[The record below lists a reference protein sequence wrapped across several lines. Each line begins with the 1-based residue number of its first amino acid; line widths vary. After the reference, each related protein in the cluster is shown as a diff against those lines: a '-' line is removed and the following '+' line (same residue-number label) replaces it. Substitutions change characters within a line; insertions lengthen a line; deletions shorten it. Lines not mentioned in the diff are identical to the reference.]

1 MFGENN
7 DLKVSFQLSIPS
19 SNTSEGSSSS
29 ENDTVIDTIESSSVE
44 SAISLANAFVSKKL
58 NLSHCKVVVIS
69 EQVASNGI
77 SDIIFTLINNIEIRP
92 DCNVIISRC
101 DAYSFL
107 SDSKSEIESITSK
120 YYEIIPS
127 SSKYTGYTADIS
139 IANVFDKIT
148 DSFGEAAAILG
159 SITSNNPEDSPS
171 GATSVDTDTIA
182 GETTSNSG
190 NSTSPSTSI
199 DVVGLAVFKGDVL
212 VGELTAMECLCHL
225 IITNDIKECI
235 LSIPNPFSEDS
246 IIDLYVTTEKKTK
259 NDVKIING
267 SPFIETKIRLN
278 AKILSNQE
286 GSNYFSE
293 ENLKLVE
300 EYANSYITSQLENYL
315 YKVSKEFGT
324 DIDLFGKHA
333 VKYFPT
339 WNKWIDY
346 NWLDNFSNSF
356 FKIDAKIDVVSSY
369 LIS

>member
-19 SNTSEGSSSS
+19 SSSPEGGSSSDK
-29 ENDTVIDTIESSSVE
+29 DTVIDTIEGSSVE
-44 SAISLANAFVSKKL
+44 SAISLANGFVSKKL
-58 NLSHCKVVVIS
+58 NLSHCKVLVIS
-69 EQVASNGI
+69 EQVASKGI
-77 SDIIFTLINNIEIRP
+77 SDIIFTLINNVEMRP

-101 DAYSFL
+101 DAYNFL

-127 SSKYTGYTADIS
+127 SSQYTGYTADIS
-139 IANVFDKIT
+139 IANVFDRIN
-148 DSFGEAAAILG
+148 DSFGEPSAILG
-159 SITSNNPEDSPS
+159 SIASNNPENSPS
-171 GATSVDTDTIA
+171 GATSVDSDTIA

-190 NSTSPSTSI
+190 DSSNASTNI

-225 IITNDIKECI
+225 IITNNVKECI
-235 LSIPNPFSEDS
+235 ISIPNPFDENS

-259 NDVKIING
+259 NDVKIVNG
-267 SPFIETKIRLN
+267 SPFITTKIRLN
-278 AKILSNQE
+278 AKILSSE
-286 GSNYFSE
+286 KDSNYFNE

-300 EYANSYITSQLENYL
+300 EYANSYITSQIEAYL
-315 YKVSKEFGT
+315 YKVSKEYGT

-333 VKYFPT
+333 VKYFST
-339 WNKWIDY
+339 WNNWIDY
-346 NWLDNFSNSF
+346 NWLDNYTNSF
-356 FKIDAKIDVVSSY
+356 FKVDAKIDVVSSY